1 MDSLTRANTALN
13 SAPAVPDLT
22 HGAVT
27 PATEPTSAPAVAPS
41 KYVPPHLRGLIPA
54 TTEAKVE
61 KTADQVKL
69 ERKLQGLLNK

>member
-13 SAPAVPDLT
+13 SVPVVSDPTLGVVSPT
-22 HGAVT
+22 
-27 PATEPTSAPAVAPS
+27 ATPTSAPAAPS
-41 KYVPPHLRGLIPA
+41 KYIPPHLRGLIPA

-61 KTADQVKL
+61 KTAEQVKL